1 MPFLLAAWRHAPEL
15 IVLALAVLVQIQ
27 FTRWLAQTDAA
38 RRSPALLRLIRFG
51 GLIATLWVG
60 SGIFGNFPAVYRL
73 LPSSTFLYWFRGG
86 AIAWCLASLGA
97 FLALALWR
105 RIPRFS
111 QERRGFIR
119 AAGTAFVAAPFA
131 AMSFGILVERHRLHL
146 REVDIRIPNLPKD
159 LDGLRLAQLS
169 DIHLSPFL
177 TEGELA
183 RAVDMANETRPH
195 LAVVT
200 GDLIT
205 SHGDPLDACLRQL
218 ARLRADAGT
227 LGCLGNHEIYAGVE
241 DEAAAKA
248 ARLGMPF
255 LRHEARRLRFG
266 GATLNVAG
274 VDYQKMH
281 HSYLVGAEGLK
292 APNAVNIL
300 LSHNPDVFDVAA
312 TQGWDLT
319 LSGHT
324 HGGQVTIEIL
334 NQHLSAARFFTPYVY
349 GLYRAGGRSIWVTRG
364 IGTVGLPARLG
375 APPEVVLVRLCA
387 TSS

>member
-1 MPFLLAAWRHAPEL
+1 MPYLASAWRHAPEL

-27 FTRWLAQTDAA
+27 FTRWLGETDAA
-38 RRSPALLRLIRFG
+38 QRSPVLRRAIRLL
-51 GLIATLWVG
+51 GLAATLWVG
-60 SGIFGNFPAVYRL
+60 FGMVGNFASVYRR

-97 FLALALWR
+97 FAAFALWR
-105 RIPRFS
+105 RVPRFS
-111 QERRGFIR
+111 EERRGFMR
-119 AAGTAFVAAPFA
+119 AAGAAFVAAPFA
-131 AMSFGILVERHRLHL
+131 AMGFGILVERHHLHL
-146 REVDIRIPNLPKD
+146 LEVDVHIPNLPKD
-159 LDGLRLAQLS
+159 LNGLRMAQLS

-177 TEGELA
+177 SEGELA
-183 RAVDMANETRPH
+183 RAIDMANETRPH
-195 LAVVT
+195 LALVT

-218 ARLRADAGT
+218 ARLKAEAGT

-241 DEAAAKA
+241 DEATAKA

-255 LRHEARRLRFG
+255 LRYEAKPLRFG
-266 GATLNVAG
+266 QATLNVAG

-281 HSYLVGAEGLK
+281 KPYLVGAERLK
-292 APNAVNIL
+292 APGAVNLL

-312 TQGWDLT
+312 EQGWDLT
-319 LSGHT
+319 LAGHT

-334 NQHLSAARFFTPYVY
+334 NQNLSAARFFTPYVY
-349 GLYRAGGRSIWVTRG
+349 GLYREAGRSIWVTRG